1 MKNIL
6 RKKYINI
13 RNELSKEEVIKRS
26 IVITKHIINWDKFLN
41 SNSIMIYSA
50 FRNEVETS
58 FLAEEILKEGK
69 VLIYPKTIKSQFK
82 LIPCIVNKID
92 ELTKGEYGILEPK
105 QFEVID
111 KKQID
116 LIFIPGVAFDKN
128 GYRLGY
134 GAGYYDRFLE
144 DFKGIK
150 VGICYDFQIVDDVYK
165 DEHDIK
171 MDYLICEEG
180 ILKL

>member
-1 MKNIL
+1 MKSIL

-26 IVITKHIINWDKFLN
+26 IAITNHILNWDKFLV
-41 SNSIMIYSA
+41 SYSIMIYAS
-50 FRNEVETS
+50 FKNEVETS
-58 FLAEEILKEGK
+58 FLAVEILKQGK
-69 VLIYPKTIKSQFK
+69 KLIYPKTIRDKFN

-92 ELTKGEYGILEPK
+92 DLSEGEYGILEPK
-105 QFEVID
+105 SFEVID
-111 KKQID
+111 KRDID

-134 GAGYYDRFLE
+134 GAGYYDRFLK
-144 DFKGIK
+144 DFKGVK
-150 VGICYDFQIVDDVYK
+150 AGICYDFQIVNDVYK